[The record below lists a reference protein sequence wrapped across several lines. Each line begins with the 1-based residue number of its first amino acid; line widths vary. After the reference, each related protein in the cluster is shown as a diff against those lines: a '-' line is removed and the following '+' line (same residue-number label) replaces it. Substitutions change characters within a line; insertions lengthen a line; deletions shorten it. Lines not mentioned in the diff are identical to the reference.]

1 MRKKPEL
8 KLCPFSNVIFTPKR
22 NNQVFATSKDRIAY
36 HNEKNNIIRNKISE
50 VNKQLLKY
58 YKILDSLL
66 EDYQY
71 VYVHKQYLKKVGFSF
86 KLFTYYSEYKGNV
99 IYGIYDIKL
108 MKHHDE
114 DDYYITRI

>member
-8 KLCPFSNVIFTPKR
+8 KLCPFSNVIFTPNR

-86 KLFTYYSEYKGNV
+86 KLFTYYSEYKANV

-108 MKHHDE
+108 MKRHDE
-114 DDYYITRI
+114 NYYYIKRI